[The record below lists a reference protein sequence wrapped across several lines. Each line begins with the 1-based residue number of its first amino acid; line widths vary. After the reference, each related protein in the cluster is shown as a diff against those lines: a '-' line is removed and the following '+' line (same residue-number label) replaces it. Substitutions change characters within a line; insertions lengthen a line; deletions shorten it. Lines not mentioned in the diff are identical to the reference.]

1 MAKITIT
8 LEDRH
13 QGNGK
18 PSVSVDMSGVPSP
31 PLDAPRQTEA
41 MRLSYKLFDL
51 IVSEKTLGAIPAC
64 RWQSSTK
71 TLH

>member
-18 PSVSVDMSGVPSP
+18 PSVTVDMTGVAAP

-51 IVSEKTLGAIPAC
+51 IVSEKMLGTIPAC
-64 RWQSSTK
+64 RWQSSNT